1 MIPNHVACLFDR
13 RSSWTVLF
21 NIIFHLVCPV
31 CLSVR
36 IINLQIPLKVPIN
49 RRMPCNVS
57 YQSLPNCF
65 QVHTPPA
72 SAFSGQRT
80 HPQLANFRFSL
91 PSLIFCLEGENIT
104 LNSKTVFNS
113 IGSLAYNKSRIFLIE
128 NFIRDDILSALT
140 DYKIR
145 LIGLNG
151 RIHLEFE
158 ILTAFMALVLIN
170 PHILK
175 SLLLK

>member
-36 IINLQIPLKVPIN
+36 IIHLQIPLKVPIN

-91 PSLIFCLEGENIT
+91 PSLIFCLEGRISRQV
-104 LNSKTVFNS
+104 NSWILRRCS
-113 IGSLAYNKSRIFLIE
+113 IQWGVSLICNKSRIFFNWIFHPRWHLK
-128 NFIRDDILSALT
+128 RT
-140 DYKIR
+140 YR
-145 LIGLNG
+145 L
-151 RIHLEFE
+151 
-158 ILTAFMALVLIN
+158 
-170 PHILK
+170 
-175 SLLLK
+175 